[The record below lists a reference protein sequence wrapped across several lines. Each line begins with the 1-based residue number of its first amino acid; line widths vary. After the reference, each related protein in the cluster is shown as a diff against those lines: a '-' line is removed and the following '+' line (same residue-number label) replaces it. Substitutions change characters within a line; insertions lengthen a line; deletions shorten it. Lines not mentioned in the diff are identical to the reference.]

1 MEIILILALILV
13 LVMLKS
19 LRNRGGTKVDKDFY
33 VSKEA
38 RKHIKKAKGSDN

>member
-1 MEIILILALILV
+1 MISLIILAGVILLICLYFEG
-13 LVMLKS
+13 KS
-19 LRNRGGTKVDKDFY
+19 RGTKVDKDFY